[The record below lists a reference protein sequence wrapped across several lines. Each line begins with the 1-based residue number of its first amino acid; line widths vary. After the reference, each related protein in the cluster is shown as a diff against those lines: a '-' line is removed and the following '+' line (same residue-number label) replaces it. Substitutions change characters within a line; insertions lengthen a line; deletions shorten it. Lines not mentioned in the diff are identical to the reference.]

1 MARPPSNLGPN
12 ASRIQEV
19 CPALLGLLTADGTDL
34 LRVLDAPANASSIE
48 VPVTTTTTTA
58 SSVVQHSIPLYWQRV
73 HLMLTF
79 RILVSRTSSE
89 LAAAVMGSHKGD
101 ARDIEQLPYAQVTP
115 AQLSERLQLFQD
127 LLAQLQDSLTA
138 TEETP
143 AQNLDHDNDKRASS
157 THESD
162 EAAQI
167 LAQVAQAY
175 QLNAFEK
182 RVLQFLVTTKI
193 QPSTCPL
200 FLVLPATADYYTC
213 LPGSGHGGDES
224 MSFLSSTI
232 RYVTAGTAMEWKDLA
247 NDDHPLC
254 KDRVLIWE
262 QEEYSDTS
270 KLCVSPEACK
280 AFLNLKM
287 TSEDKLKL
295 AGTKLLD
302 LAVTTKHPQNGSY
315 DDSHDK
321 ETVLTA
327 LVDSNKQQPPK
338 SGGSDD
344 TMGDILTKLQESS
357 ARHLVEKNEVD
368 DADDAVDA
376 DALLAELM
384 EANGLDADEEI
395 IDDDMI
401 NPDLAEDPS
410 ANGDDDEED
419 RTKPR
424 AYKNELDYLHQY
436 FEIAM
441 HKVAFSRQRV
451 AQDLRNASLNDSKP
465 SWKRNAADNS
475 AKQRSVGEISAKLRL
490 ESRKME
496 MSLALT
502 RQEGIF
508 YPRLELLAE
517 QLELDD
523 FQKFVLVY
531 LAGSMISPVFKSCIQ
546 GEDSYGDK
554 NAKVGDLLVAYFDTF
569 SEQVAARTYFYKSSQ
584 LLRKGIIKPIYDYT
598 APPDLTDQQLRLDRR
613 VLETI
618 VGLDKESSEISQGSH
633 LYEPKVSLDAVVL
646 PDKLKETITGSVTHF
661 ETFRTYRKH
670 HPDFDEAISY
680 GVGLTLMFCGKSGKH
695 IYWTTSYEEVVR
707 FISFVLLI
715 IASSKT
721 IRLGTGKTMTA
732 NAIAAK
738 LGKKLLLVNFPLL
751 NKQSGKDDTA
761 STKFQSIFREAELS
775 DAIIFFDE
783 CESLFSKRSS
793 GGSTDT
799 TELLTELE
807 RFEGIVFL
815 VSYEKPLGSIVVP
828 LSHAHL

>member
-1 MARPPSNLGPN
+1 MSRPISNLGPN

-19 CPALLGLLTADGTDL
+19 CPALLGLLTADGTAL
-34 LRVLDAPANASSIE
+34 LRVLDAPADASSIE
-48 VPVTTTTTTA
+48 ATTT
-58 SSVVQHSIPLYWQRV
+58 SSVQQDIPLYWQRV

-79 RILVSRTSSE
+79 RILVARTSSE

-101 ARDIEQLPYAQVTP
+101 ARDIEELPYARVTP

-127 LLAQLQDSLTA
+127 LLAQLQGSLA
-138 TEETP
+138 AAEKTP
-143 AQNLDHDNDKRASS
+143 EPKLDNVERSS
-157 THESD
+157 NTDRDDD
-162 EAAQI
+162 EAGQI
-167 LAQVAQAY
+167 LAQVARAY

-193 QPSTCPL
+193 QPCTCAL

-213 LPGSGHGGDES
+213 LPGSGHGGDEN
-224 MSFLSSTI
+224 MAFLSSTI

-270 KLCVSPEACK
+270 KLCVSSEACK

-302 LAVTTKHPQNGSY
+302 LVVIKHPQNGSR
-315 DDSHDK
+315 DESSDNDG
-321 ETVLTA
+321 VLST
-327 LVDSNKQQPPK
+327 LVDSNKLQAPK
-338 SGGSDD
+338 SGGSDE
-344 TMGDILTKLQESS
+344 TMGDILSKIQETS
-357 ARHLVEKNEVD
+357 ARQLGVEKEGD
-368 DADDAVDA
+368 DANVIVDA
-376 DALLAELM
+376 DALLVDLM
-384 EANGLDADEEI
+384 EANGLGTDEELV
-395 IDDDMI
+395 DDDMI
-401 NPDLAEDPS
+401 NPEPAEDPI
-410 ANGDDDEED
+410 ANADDDEEEED

-424 AYKNELDYLHQY
+424 AYQNELDYLHQY

-502 RQEGIF
+502 RQEGKF

-598 APPDLTDQQLRLDRR
+598 PPPDLTDQQLRLDRR

-670 HPDFDEAISY
+670 HPDFDQAISY
-680 GVGLTLMFCGKSGKH
+680 GVGLTLMFCGKSGK
-695 IYWTTSYEEVVR
+695 
-707 FISFVLLI
+707 
-715 IASSKT
+715 
-721 IRLGTGKTMTA
+721 
-732 NAIAAK
+732 
-738 LGKKLLLVNFPLL
+738 
-751 NKQSGKDDTA
+751 D
-761 STKFQSIFREAELS
+761 
-775 DAIIFFDE
+775 
-783 CESLFSKRSS
+783 
-793 GGSTDT
+793 
-799 TELLTELE
+799 
-807 RFEGIVFL
+807 
-815 VSYEKPLGSIVVP
+815 VP
-828 LSHAHL
+828 